1 MHWIVSLGAAGSAA
15 QTPLQGRAVLPFAQF
30 TLFKCLPLERSLREG
45 KRCQRKTMV
54 PAGKPQRQR
63 GVSLPAEAAPLDEAL
78 GARTRTRWAP
88 VPAAPPRPA
97 HQALPALSIQ
107 ARYPFSSRSIC
118 CWRRSFMKALR
129 FSTRSLSL
137 ANSLWTGR
145 RRGTRFRQRH
155 DEEKGGAG
163 PPGVS
168 VRAPHP
174 LAPSRSP
181 RRHLCSLKCCTGTRS
196 TRPPAGSLPRSVSLP
211 WALTP
216 SACSLLK
223 GTFLVATECATT
235 WVSKCYV

>member
-1 MHWIVSLGAAGSAA
+1 MPEEDNGTSGEAATPKRRLSAGGGRASGRSAGSEDED
-15 QTPLQGRAVLPFAQF
+15 PVGSGP
-30 TLFKCLPLERSLREG
+30 RS
-45 KRCQRKTMV
+45 
-54 PAGKPQRQR
+54 P
-63 GVSLPAEAAPLDEAL
+63 
-78 GARTRTRWAP
+78 
-88 VPAAPPRPA
+88 APPRPA